1 MYLVCALFTGE
12 GDDGMDSFIDH
23 DMEDDIAAGKTSPGS
38 ATKKR
43 RGKASYGFSAGAK
56 PQAAIQP
63 GATPIGEAFVL
74 SSSNFSSQQLLW
86 YPKQMSRRQTL
97 GSKRQNRV
105 SVQ

>member
-1 MYLVCALFTGE
+1 
-12 GDDGMDSFIDH
+12 MDSFIDH

-63 GATPIGEAFVL
+63 GATPIGEASFL
-74 SSSNFSSQQLLW
+74 SNILSNLIAGVE
-86 YPKQMSRRQTL
+86 TL
-97 GSKRQNRV
+97 CCSDNIQ
-105 SVQ
+105 